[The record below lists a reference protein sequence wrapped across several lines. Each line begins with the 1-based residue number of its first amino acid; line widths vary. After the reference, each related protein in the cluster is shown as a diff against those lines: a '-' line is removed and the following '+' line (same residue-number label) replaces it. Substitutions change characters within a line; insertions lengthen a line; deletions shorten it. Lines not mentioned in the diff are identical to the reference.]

1 MKKVICS
8 VLAAAL
14 ASSALVAVSAEEAVK
29 PEEEVMLISAN
40 PTAEEDIMLIDESV
54 EGDVVVEETMPEKVT
69 YSGVV
74 SEIGEGFVVV
84 GENEFQFN
92 TDENTYICDYDL
104 NPVEEIKEGDMVTAV
119 VSTMTTRSLPPQAYA
134 FYIFVN
140 TEESMAAPIFAVV
153 DTNENGEIMS
163 ADGNNKIV
171 YTEET
176 PVVANKIKIAL
187 KGQDITAGSE
197 IVAFATTVGM
207 SLPAH
212 VPAEKIAVLNLAP
225 VEVVE
230 EEPEEPEEEIK
241 VEGIAD
247 VEKIVVDGK
256 IYDAVFDLLKDGE
269 NVKLPLRAVCE
280 GLGFNVLWNDADRSV
295 RIFANETDVTVKIG
309 QTMARSADVPVI
321 VNDRTYTG
329 ISLFNIL
336 FGETALAEIEGGII
350 TVTTK

>member
-1 MKKVICS
+1 MKKIICS

-14 ASSALVAVSAEEAVK
+14 ASSAIVAVNAQETVS
-29 PEEEVMLISAN
+29 PEEEIMLISAN
-40 PTAEEDIMLIDESV
+40 PAEEDIMLIDENLDSESDV
-54 EGDVVVEETMPEKVT
+54 EIMEVQVDKIT

-74 SEIGEGFVVV
+74 SEIGEDFVVV

-104 NPVEEIKEGDMVTAV
+104 NPYTELKEGDMVTAV

-140 TEESMAAPIFAVV
+140 SAKSMAAPIFAVV

-171 YTEET
+171 YTDET
-176 PVVANKIKIAL
+176 PVIANKIKIAL
-187 KGQDITAGSE
+187 KAQDITPGSE

-225 VEVVE
+225 VEETE
-230 EEPEEPEEEIK
+230 ETEKEETIE

-247 VEKIVVDGK
+247 VEKIVVDGEV
-256 IYDAVFDLLKDGE
+256 YDAVFDLLKDGE
-269 NVKLPLRAVCE
+269 DVKLPLRAVCE
-280 GLGFNVLWNDADRSV
+280 GLGYNVLWNGEDRSV
-295 RIFANETDVTVKIG
+295 KITAGETDVTVKIG
-309 QTMARSADVPVI
+309 QSFARSTDVPVI

-336 FGETALAEIEGGII
+336 FGETAVAEINGGII